1 MQKHFPVS
9 PSHSAVNVDVVTT
22 PGGLKF
28 WLVPS
33 YAVPLVSLEFAMRGG
48 AAQDPAAK
56 AGLGAL
62 TAALLDEGAGDLNSQ
77 AFHRALD
84 EKAVEMSFHCDRD
97 HWSGRMR
104 TLTKNLDRAA
114 ELLRLA
120 VNAPRFD
127 EEPFERVREHMN
139 ARLRHDANDP
149 ATLANRNWKAKSFP
163 HHPYGQ
169 PADGTLET
177 LARIERADLVDAARR
192 GIARDQ
198 LLIAVVG
205 AIDEKDAAALVDK
218 AFADLPARGKLKP
231 VAEAAFVGLGAI
243 EKVDLDVPQSTI
255 RFGRPALKRDDPDFI
270 PSVVAAHVLGGSGS
284 MTSRL
289 FREVREKRGL
299 AYTVFGTFYS
309 LEHGAYFYG
318 GTTTKNERAREIL
331 RRRLGG
337 DPRRGAERA
346 QRRGAGERQDLSH
359 RLLSAALRHI
369 RQDRFPARPY
379 PARAPGARVAGRA
392 QSRDRRGDDGERQ
405 ARRASRLRRRLA
417 TYDRGRP
424 AGGVLNFP
432 SPSGRRDGAQPLTG
446 GPLSWRPGKL
456 GQFIALAAAAKIDAK
471 TFGSAT

>member
-1 MQKHFPVS
+1 MQKHVPVS
-9 PSHSAVNVDVVTT
+9 PPHSAVNVEVVTS
-22 PGGLKF
+22 PRGLIF

-33 YAVPLVSLEFAMRGG
+33 HAVPVVSLEFAMRGG
-48 AAQDPAAK
+48 SAQDPAHQ

-62 TAALLDEGAGDLNSQ
+62 IAGLLDEGAGELDSQ

-104 TLTKNLDRAA
+104 TLTKNLDRAG

-149 ATLANRNWKAKSFP
+149 GTLANRGWKAKSFP
-163 HHPYGQ
+163 GHPYGQ
-169 PADGTLET
+169 PADGTLDT
-177 LARIERADLVDAARR
+177 LARIERADLIKAASQ

-205 AIDEKDAAALVDK
+205 AIDEKEASALIDK
-218 AFADLPARGKLKP
+218 AFADLPAKGDLKP
-231 VAEAAFVGLGAI
+231 VQAADFKGLGAI
-243 EKVDLDVPQSTI
+243 DRIDLDVPQSTI
-255 RFGRPALKRDDPDFI
+255 RFGRPALRRDDPDFI
-270 PSVVAAHVLGGSGS
+270 PAIVAAHVLGGSGS

-318 GTTTKNERAREIL
+318 GTTTKNERARESFDVASAEIRDVALNGLNEEELEKGKTYLIGSYPL
-331 RRRLGG
+331 RFDTSAKIASQLIHIQLERRTPEWLVERNREIGAVTMESVKRAAHRAFG
-337 DPRRGAERA
+337 DGS
-346 QRRGAGERQDLSH
+346 LH
-359 RLLSAALRHI
+359 TT
-369 RQDRFPARPY
+369 
-379 PARAPGARVAGRA
+379 VV
-392 QSRDRRGDDGERQ
+392 
-405 ARRASRLRRRLA
+405 
-417 TYDRGRP
+417 GRP
-424 AGGVLNFP
+424 EGF
-432 SPSGRRDGAQPLTG
+432 
-446 GPLSWRPGKL
+446 
-456 GQFIALAAAAKIDAK
+456 
-471 TFGSAT
+471 